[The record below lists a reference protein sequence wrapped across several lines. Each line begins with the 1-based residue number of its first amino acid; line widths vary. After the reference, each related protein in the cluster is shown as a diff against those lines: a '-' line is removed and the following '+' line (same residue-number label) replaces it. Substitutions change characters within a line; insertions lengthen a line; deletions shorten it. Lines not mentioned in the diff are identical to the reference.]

1 MNLEGVVD
9 DQLSYLHHILDTVP
23 FAPNAMVN
31 GYFLDIYKLTF
42 AEISSLNITE
52 KTWEAY
58 NQVPVNRLLK
68 LSISFGNLIKTFHL
82 EKSHHE
88 ARNGAQQNHQNS
100 RKPSRQSV
108 DPFQD
113 TFTDEK
119 AFSVAPYHLSFAKNF
134 YLILKNF
141 DIGSAAGSI
150 ATSGG
155 QVARRSQNLRNGHNE
170 NDATS
175 FGNGRN
181 MNSPIRL
188 NSRQLLIEKL
198 EINICLDALFTF
210 KITVK
215 LLERLFLVLKQSLG
229 NYTPQEEPI
238 GSSRKSPS
246 ENSSIFSSISG
257 ISAGLDSI
265 TSVDDYARLIAEI
278 SHRICVGILDPFVGF
293 LRESIVK
300 PHVLGGFQD
309 LINTI

>member
-9 DQLSYLHHILDTVP
+9 DQLLYLHHILDTVP

-42 AEISSLNITE
+42 AEILLLNITE

-88 ARNGAQQNHQNS
+88 ARNGAQQNHQNL

-141 DIGSAAGSI
+141 DIGSAAGST
-150 ATSGG
+150 ATGGG
-155 QVARRSQNLRNGHNE
+155 QGSRRSQNLRNGHIE
-170 NDATS
+170 NDANS
-175 FGNGRN
+175 VGNGPN

-215 LLERLFLVLKQSLG
+215 LLELLFLVLKQLLG
-229 NYTPQEEPI
+229 NYTPQEDPI
-238 GSSRKSPS
+238 GLLRKSPS

-278 SHRICVGILDPFVGF
+278 SHRICVGILDPFVGL

>member
-1 MNLEGVVD
+1 MKLEGVVD
-9 DQLSYLHHILDTVP
+9 DQLLYLHHILDTVP

-42 AEISSLNITE
+42 AEILLLNISE

-88 ARNGAQQNHQNS
+88 ARNGAQQNHQNL

-141 DIGSAAGSI
+141 DIGSAAGST
-150 ATSGG
+150 ATGGG

-170 NDATS
+170 TDANS
-175 FGNGRN
+175 SGNGPN

-215 LLERLFLVLKQSLG
+215 LLELLFLVLKQLLG

-238 GSSRKSPS
+238 GLLRKSPS

-278 SHRICVGILDPFVGF
+278 SHRICVGILNPFVGL